1 MASSSVSHL
10 IDAAERSGKLSI
22 RTEELAAQ
30 LPGTSDEALRHALQR
45 LRRRGRIVRTARR
58 TGHWLLVPLQDSVS
72 GAPPLES
79 WLHQFMTV
87 SLQEPYYVGFS
98 SAAEAHGAS
107 PYAVMVTQVV
117 VSRPRRPLTVGRHE
131 LQFIVRK
138 DPSAVPT
145 QWHETAS
152 GRFLVSTP
160 EATTLEL
167 VARQDL
173 VGGAGRVLE
182 TLRGLAPALTV
193 EGLYKAFDAIG
204 DIPSIQRLGTLLN
217 LLEKG
222 SMPVEVI
229 ADWLRSEKR
238 PKQKWRQV
246 PLTPGAP
253 ASDGDYLDP
262 TFKVRIP
269 AHFTTA
275 NT

>member
-1 MASSSVSHL
+1 MASAPVSDL

-22 RTEELAAQ
+22 QAEELAAQ
-30 LPGTSDEALRHALQR
+30 LPGTSAEALRHALQR
-45 LRRRGRIVRTARR
+45 LRRRGRIVRAARR
-58 TGHWLLVPLQDSVS
+58 TGHWVIVPLQDSVS

-79 WLHQFMTV
+79 WLHTFMAK
-87 SLQEPYYVGFS
+87 SLQEPYYVGFA

-117 VSRPRRPLTVGRHE
+117 VGKPRRPLSVGRHE
-131 LQFIVRK
+131 LRFVVRK

-145 QWHETAS
+145 QWHETAA

-160 EATTLEL
+160 EATALEL

-182 TLRGLAPALTV
+182 TLRGLAPALTAV
-193 EGLYKAFDAIG
+193 GLHEAFEAIG
-204 DIPSIQRLGTLLN
+204 DIPSIQRLGTFLN
-217 LLEKG
+217 LLEQG
-222 SMPVEVI
+222 SISVEVI

-238 PKQKWRQV
+238 PKQQWRQV
-246 PLTPGAP
+246 PLTPGAL
-253 ASDGDYLDP
+253 AGNDRLDP
-262 TFKVRIP
+262 AFKVRIP
-269 AHFTTA
+269 ADFSPA